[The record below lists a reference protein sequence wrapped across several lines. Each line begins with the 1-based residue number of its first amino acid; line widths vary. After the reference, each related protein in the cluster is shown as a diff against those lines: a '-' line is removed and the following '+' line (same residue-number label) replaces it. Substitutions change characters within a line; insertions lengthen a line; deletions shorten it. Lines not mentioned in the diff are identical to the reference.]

1 VAASRRIAPGRYGTT
16 RLARTE
22 SNLQGAGTEGFA
34 AISGAKI
41 PVASYRRTVSN
52 RADKKSKGR
61 TTVSTVKLTVNG
73 KAVSVEAEDR
83 TLLVHLLRENLNLT
97 GTHVGCDTSQ
107 CGACVVHIDGRAVK
121 SCTVLAGQAAGSN
134 VTTIEG
140 IAKGDELHPMQ
151 AAFRDHHGLQCG
163 YCTPG
168 MIMSAIDIVH
178 RHDGHLDEATVRE
191 ELEGNICRC
200 TGYHNIVKAVRD
212 AAGRMTVAQ
221 AAE

>member
-1 VAASRRIAPGRYGTT
+1 M
-16 RLARTE
+16 
-22 SNLQGAGTEGFA
+22 
-34 AISGAKI
+34 
-41 PVASYRRTVSN
+41 
-52 RADKKSKGR
+52 
-61 TTVSTVKLTVNG
+61 STVKLTVNG
-73 KAVSVEAEDR
+73 KAVSVDVEDR

-121 SCTVLAGQAAGSN
+121 SCTVLVGQANGAN

-151 AAFRDHHGLQCG
+151 AAFRDNHGLQCG

-168 MIMSAIDIVH
+168 MIMSAIDIVN
-178 RHDGHLDEATVRE
+178 RHTQGSGGDLDEDTVRQ

-200 TGYHNIVKAVRD
+200 TGYHNIVKSVLD
-212 AAGRMTVAQ
+212 AAGRMKVAQ